1 MIRTL
6 ATAALALSAFCA
18 AVPAH
23 AQSFIPTR
31 DWDVYV
37 DLPTRFAYVKTPAK
51 GWVFVR
57 QLDEA
62 QMDRLPP
69 STLTALLPREAQ
81 EIRWAHPALE
91 ASPRALALR
100 QGTRIAARPA
110 GTHAE

>member
-6 ATAALALSAFCA
+6 ATAALAVSAFCA
-18 AVPAH
+18 ATAAE

-69 STLTALLPREAQ
+69 STLTALLPREAE
-81 EIRWAHPALE
+81 EIRWAHPAL
-91 ASPRALALR
+91 ALSPRMLASR
-100 QGTRIAARPA
+100 QVTRIAARTA
-110 GTHAE
+110 GPRGE